1 MDRLDQLNTLYDHYR
16 TELAKVKKA
25 AGHGGFMG
33 LGMDPRKHPCNQ
45 EFYEAVEAWVRQF
58 LAQSPTHEAIFAA
71 TEYIL
76 HAPVGQEQELTYGY
90 LFAAQVHCCLLIPYL
105 TAEERQTLWTWYDG
119 AFPEQVRLFSGNGE
133 PIAASEVYSSRSL
146 CRKGIESVRLC
157 AALARLADLT
167 EGKALVRHPR
177 FELFQDRRGA
187 FRFRLTAR
195 NGKII
200 AVSDAY
206 STHAAC
212 RKGIESVCQNAPE
225 SSVEEA

>member
-58 LAQSPTHEAIFAA
+58 LAQSPTLDAIFAA

-119 AFPEQVRLFSGNGE
+119 AFPEQVRL
-133 PIAASEVYSSRSL
+133 PAQQKV
-146 CRKGIESVRLC
+146 
-157 AALARLADLT
+157 AALLSGQRP
-167 EGKALVRHPR
+167 KKRR
-177 FELFQDRRGA
+177 FFGLF
-187 FRFRLTAR
+187 
-195 NGKII
+195 
-200 AVSDAY
+200 
-206 STHAAC
+206 
-212 RKGIESVCQNAPE
+212 
-225 SSVEEA
+225 